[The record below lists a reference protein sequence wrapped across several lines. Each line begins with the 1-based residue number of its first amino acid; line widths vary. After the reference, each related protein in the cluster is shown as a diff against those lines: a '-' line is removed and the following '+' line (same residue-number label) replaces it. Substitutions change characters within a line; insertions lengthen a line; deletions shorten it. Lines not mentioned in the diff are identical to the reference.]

1 MDPVSRRLAAA
12 AMGLAFGLSRDEE
25 LEKTRLD
32 LERARMEREDFRNGG
47 GPNTSFIHSDPHSNA
62 RYGVPKEIDSEEYE
76 RVYKYMMRP
85 HVKYQDTA
93 RKALKKSKRMCEVLQ
108 EDLDLT
114 VAALK
119 RIAVCGNSEAVDE
132 ADDVLRALGYNEDS
146 DSEQE

>member
-1 MDPVSRRLAAA
+1 
-12 AMGLAFGLSRDEE
+12 MGLAFGLSRDEE

-47 GPNTSFIHSDPHSNA
+47 
-62 RYGVPKEIDSEEYE
+62 E
-76 RVYKYMMRP
+76 
-85 HVKYQDTA
+85 TA
-93 RKALKKSKRMCEVLQ
+93 RMALKTSKRMCEVLL

-146 DSEQE
+146 DSEQD